1 MSGHSKWKQIKRG
14 KAKTDSE
21 RAKVFTKMARFVAV
35 AARKGAD
42 PSMNAELRMSIE
54 RAKYEDMPRENI
66 ERAIKKGAGGEGE
79 AGLENAEY
87 EAFGPHGTMFIVK
100 VLTDNTNRT
109 VGEIKNILSKHNG
122 RFGEMGSVKWMFDNL
137 GSITVK
143 IENEEKNEIIELQ
156 AIEAGA
162 EDVKEKDEFLEIYT
176 LPENFDKVRKALEG
190 AGHKIESVS
199 IDWVAKN
206 PVKIGEGKEREDV
219 EGLLNVLDEQED
231 VEEIYSNIEDL

>member
-42 PSMNAELRMSIE
+42 PEMNAELRMAVE

-66 ERAIKKGAGGEGE
+66 ERAIKKGAGGEIGTE
-79 AGLENAEY
+79 LESAEY
-87 EAFGPHGTMFIVK
+87 EVFGPHGTMFVVK
-100 VLTDNTNRT
+100 VLTDNKNRT

-122 RFGEMGSVKWMFDNL
+122 RLGEIGSVKWMFDYL
-137 GSITVK
+137 GLIVLESGDK
-143 IENEEKNEIIELQ
+143 KKNECLELA

-162 EDVKEKDEFLEIYT
+162 EDVKEKEGVLEIYT
-176 LPENFDKVRKALEG
+176 APEKFDKILKLLRG
-190 AGHKIESVS
+190 GGNKINSSS

-206 PVKIGEGKEREDV
+206 PIKIEDAAREEV
-219 EGLLNVLDEQED
+219 EKFLTVLDEQDD
-231 VEEIYSNIEDL
+231 VEEIYSNIE